1 MDGLVDL
8 HLHSTFSDGTCTPEE
23 IVALAGEAGLAAAVL
38 TDHDTMEGT
47 PRFLDAARKAGIR
60 SIAGMEISA
69 DVPHR
74 TVHLLAYGC
83 DPDEPR
89 LAAALRRVRDGR
101 AERNARI
108 LEKLAKLGC
117 PITMDEVRAEA
128 GNDKVVGRP
137 HIAAALVRRGFAAD
151 PSDAFRRFLARGAA
165 AYADRYRLSPDDAL
179 ELVAGAGGIVSLAH
193 PASTGYNPAELRR
206 FDREATLPAD
216 PFPLGDGPDSAA
228 FADRLAR
235 ERASLL
241 EERAKHVDAHV
252 AELERRIHD
261 LTRAGDLAA
270 AAAFDADRAAL
281 LRDPEY
287 LAARDAGGASTP
299 AP

>member
-23 IVALAGEAGLAAAVL
+23 IVELAAEAGLAAAVL

-47 PRFLDAARKAGIR
+47 PRFLAAARAAGIR
-60 SIAGMEISA
+60 SLAGMEISA

-83 DPDEPR
+83 DPAEPR
-89 LAAALRRVRDGR
+89 LAAAMERVRGGR

-108 LEKLAKLGC
+108 LAKLAELGC

-128 GNDKVVGRP
+128 GNAEVVGRP
-137 HIAAALVRRGFAAD
+137 HVAAALVRRGFAQD
-151 PSDAFRRFLARGAA
+151 RTDAFRRFLGRGAP
-165 AYADRYRLSPDDAL
+165 AYAERYRLPPEEAL

-206 FDREATLPAD
+206 FVGRLAERGLAGIECLYTGYLPNQVEEYV
-216 PFPLGDGPDSAA
+216 G
-228 FADRLAR
+228 LAR
-235 ERASLL
+235 EFGLAVTGGTDFHGDNKPGIRIG
-241 EERAKHVDAHV
+241 V
-252 AELERRIHD
+252 AYGRLRVSVS
-261 LTRAGDLAA
+261 
-270 AAAFDADRAAL
+270 AFDALEARCA
-281 LRDPEY
+281 
-287 LAARDAGGASTP
+287 AARQHPTAG
-299 AP
+299 

>member
-1 MDGLVDL
+1 MDALADL
-8 HLHSTFSDGTCTPEE
+8 HLHSTFSDGTFTPER
-23 IVALAGEAGLAAAVL
+23 IVALAVEAGLAAAVL

-47 PRFLDAARKAGIR
+47 PRFLAAARKAGLR

-89 LAAALRRVRDGR
+89 LAEALRRVRDGR

-108 LEKLAKLGC
+108 LEKLARLGC

-151 PSDAFRRFLARGAA
+151 PSDAFRRFLARGAS
-165 AYADRYRLSPDDAL
+165 AYADRFRLAPEDAL

-193 PASTGYNPAELRR
+193 PASTGSNPAELRR
-206 FDREATLPAD
+206 FVGGLAEHGLAGIECLYTGYLPNQVAEYV
-216 PFPLGDGPDSAA
+216 G
-228 FADRLAR
+228 LAR
-235 ERASLL
+235 EFGLL
-241 EERAKHVDAHV
+241 VTGGTDFHGDNKPGIRIGV
-252 AELERRIHD
+252 AYGRLKVP
-261 LTRAGDLAA
+261 LS
-270 AAAFDADRAAL
+270 AFEA
-281 LRDPEY
+281 
-287 LAARDAGGASTP
+287 LAARCKANAEC
-299 AP
+299 

>member
-23 IVALAGEAGLAAAVL
+23 IVALAAEAGLAAAVL

-47 PRFLDAARKAGIR
+47 PRFLAAARAAGIR
-60 SIAGMEISA
+60 SLAGMEISA

-83 DPDEPR
+83 DTAEPR
-89 LAAALRRVRDGR
+89 LAAAMERVRGGR

-108 LEKLAKLGC
+108 LAKLAELGC

-137 HIAAALVRRGFAAD
+137 HVAAALVRRGFAQD
-151 PSDAFRRFLARGAA
+151 RTDAFRRFLGRGAP
-165 AYADRYRLSPDDAL
+165 AYAERYRLPPEEAL

-206 FDREATLPAD
+206 FVGRLAERGLAGIECLYTGYLPNQVEEYV
-216 PFPLGDGPDSAA
+216 G
-228 FADRLAR
+228 LAR
-235 ERASLL
+235 EFGLVVTGGTDFHGDNKPGIRIG
-241 EERAKHVDAHV
+241 V
-252 AELERRIHD
+252 AYGRLRVSVS
-261 LTRAGDLAA
+261 
-270 AAAFDADRAAL
+270 AFDALEARCA
-281 LRDPEY
+281 
-287 LAARDAGGASTP
+287 AARQHPTAG
-299 AP
+299 